1 VTLFIGKRKLI
12 LRPEEL
18 KAYRAERG
26 RKGTLLPRGL
36 QHVDRIEVNDPLAI
50 SGQDEGDASEQ

>member
-1 VTLFIGKRKLI
+1 
-12 LRPEEL
+12 
-18 KAYRAERG
+18 
-26 RKGTLLPRGL
+26 LPRGL